1 MEQIKASPRKAK
13 HRGQS
18 VKRPHEVR
26 NFRGGF
32 RNVHAGKK
40 ATVPQLEFL
49 K

>member
-1 MEQIKASPRKAK
+1 MEQTKAFQHKAK
-13 HRGQS
+13 RRGQS

-32 RNVHAGKK
+32 RNVHADKK
-40 ATVPQLEFL
+40 ATVPPLEFL